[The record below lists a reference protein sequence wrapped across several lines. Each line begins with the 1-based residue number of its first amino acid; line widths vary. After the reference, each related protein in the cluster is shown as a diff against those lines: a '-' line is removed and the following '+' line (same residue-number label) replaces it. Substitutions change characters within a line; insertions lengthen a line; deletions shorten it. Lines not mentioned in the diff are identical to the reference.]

1 MLLFKKKKNGDD
13 KGEKVK
19 INIKQKRKR
28 KIGMIDLGQNLI
40 TFKQEK

>member
-1 MLLFKKKKNGDD
+1 MLLFKKKKKGAD

-19 INIKQKRKR
+19 INIKEKRKR